1 MMHAGSLSQEFD
13 TVYTQKGHG
22 RTLRENNTKLIDKD
36 TYADLDVHERIVFC
50 HILDMRE
57 NMTLGKRKRDLEVSS
72 DTNNIESNE
81 SGE

>member
-22 RTLRENNTKLIDKD
+22 RTLREQNTKLTDKD
-36 TYADLDVHERIVFC
+36 ILANLEVHERIVFC

-57 NMTLGKRKRDLEVSS
+57 NMAGQKRKKAENEVSS
-72 DTNNIESNE
+72 DSNQD
-81 SGE
+81 SA